1 VQKMRSD
8 AQAHA
13 NAEPC
18 DGFTGDPLH
27 PVGGAYFGHLAWV
40 SVAGG
45 DAGGLSQCQ
54 PLAYSYSGSVY
65 GGTGHV
71 SRLYEDD
78 SSRLELSS
86 AYSGGSY
93 VTELRPT
100 TKIAPSQQA
109 SLKKLTVVYDG
120 HLNTSSASQTVRVWN
135 FATGAWQTVSG
146 PTTGITSDRR
156 ITWSN
161 STSPKSYVSP
171 SGEIRLSVLGRR
183 SGGSFRA
190 RTDLVR
196 FTVES

>member
-1 VQKMRSD
+1 M
-8 AQAHA
+8 
-13 NAEPC
+13 
-18 DGFTGDPLH
+18 
-27 PVGGAYFGHLAWV
+27 
-40 SVAGG
+40 
-45 DAGGLSQCQ
+45 
-54 PLAYSYSGSVY
+54 
-65 GGTGHV
+65 GHV

-86 AYSGGSY
+86 AFSGGSY

-100 TKIAPSQQA
+100 TKISPAQQG
-109 SLKKLTVVYDG
+109 SLRKLTVEYDG
-120 HLNTSSASQTVRVWN
+120 HLTSSSASQTVRVWN
-135 FATGAWQTVSG
+135 FGTGAWQTVSG

-161 STSPKSYVSP
+161 TSSPKSYVS
-171 SGEIRLSVLGRR
+171 STGEIRLSVLSRR